1 MSTSASAMPTAAV
14 SAIPAEG
21 DRASRLGGLR
31 RFAVAITILNI
42 VGRVFLGF
50 EQSWLQVFTA
60 VATAYSM
67 EIGLELLLAWAE
79 RRRPRFLGGWRTL
92 ADFLLSAHI
101 AAFAVSMLLYGSDR
115 LAPYAFAAATAIG
128 SKAILRVPAGA
139 GTRHVMNPSNFG
151 ITMTLL
157 LFPWVAVAQPYQFTE
172 NLAGWADWVLP
183 VIIICTGTFL
193 NYRFTRRLPLIA
205 AWLTAFVLQAAVR
218 SLAFGTP
225 FLPGLGPMTGTAFI
239 LFTFYMITDPATTPG
254 RTRSQIAFG
263 AAVACAYGLLVA
275 LHIAFDLFF
284 ALTTVCLLRAAVI
297 TVQSWL
303 RRRAQAGQPVQIAVA
318 GGQKQDQIQPAP

>member
-14 SAIPAEG
+14 GAIPAEG

-31 RFAVAITILNI
+31 RFAVAITLLNI

-67 EIGLELLLAWAE
+67 ELGLELLLAWAE
-79 RRRPRFLGGWRTL
+79 RRRPRFLGGWRVL

-128 SKAILRVPAGA
+128 SKAVLRVPAGA
-139 GTRHVMNPSNFG
+139 GTRHFMNPSNFG
-151 ITMTLL
+151 ITLTLV

-183 VIIICTGTFL
+183 VVIICTGTFL
-193 NYRFTRRLPLIA
+193 NYRFTQRLPLIG
-205 AWLTAFVLQAAVR
+205 AWLTAFVLQAGVR
-218 SLAFGTP
+218 SLGFGTP

-239 LFTFYMITDPATTPG
+239 LFTFYMITDPATTPS
-254 RTRSQIAFG
+254 RVRSQVIFG

-284 ALTTVCLLRAAVI
+284 ALTTVCLLRGAI
-297 TVQSWL
+297 ICVQSWV
-303 RRRAQAGQPVQIAVA
+303 RRAQTEQPTTFAAA
-318 GGQKQDQIQPAP
+318 GGQQ